1 MPFTPFHFGPG
12 ILIKGLIPKQFSLS
26 VFALANIA
34 MDVEPLYHILR
45 GDTQLHGASHTL
57 IGAACIGAATALVA
71 PTAITRTWRWYQK
84 FHVVADSPVHFTRQQ
99 AWLGALLG
107 TASHLLLD
115 TTMHRDMHMLL
126 PFSDANPLLHL
137 EWTQNVYLACVLA
150 GMTGMLISLLRA
162 GWKLKQS
169 H

>member
-12 ILIKGLIPKQFSLS
+12 MLIKGLIPKQFSLS

-57 IGAACIGAATALVA
+57 LGATLIGAATALAA
-71 PTAITRTWRWYQK
+71 PSAITRTWQWFQK
-84 FHVVADSPVHFTRQQ
+84 FHVDASSTMQLTRQQ
-99 AWLGALLG
+99 AWMGALLG
-107 TASHLLLD
+107 TGSHLLLD
-115 TTMHRDMHMLL
+115 AIMHRDMHLLL
-126 PFSDANPLLHL
+126 PFSDANPLLKP

-169 H
+169 R

>member
-12 ILIKGLIPKQFSLS
+12 MLIKGLIPKQFSLS

-57 IGAACIGAATALVA
+57 IGAACIGSGTALVA
-71 PTAITRTWRWYQK
+71 PRVIARAWQWYQQ
-84 FHVVADSPVHFTRQQ
+84 FHIVADSPVHFTRQQ

-107 TASHLLLD
+107 SGSHLLLD
-115 TTMHRDMHMLL
+115 ATMHRDMHLLL
-126 PFSDANPLLHL
+126 PFSDANPLLHP
-137 EWTQNVYLACVLA
+137 EWTQNVYLACLLA
-150 GMTGMLISLLRA
+150 GAIGLMLLLLA
-162 GWKLKQS
+162 AMQS
-169 H
+169 RQSR

>member
-12 ILIKGLIPKQFSLS
+12 MLIKGLIPGHFSLS

-57 IGAACIGAATALVA
+57 IGAACIGAATALAA
-71 PTAITRTWRWYQK
+71 PSVIARTWQWYQK
-84 FHVVADSPVHFTRQQ
+84 FHLDADSLVPVTRQQ

-107 TASHLLLD
+107 SVSHVLLD
-115 TTMHRDMHMLL
+115 ATMHRDMHLLL
-126 PFSDANPLLHL
+126 PFSNANPLLHS
-137 EWTQNVYLACVLA
+137 EWTQNVYLGCVLA

-162 GWKLKQS
+162 GCKFKQS
-169 H
+169 N